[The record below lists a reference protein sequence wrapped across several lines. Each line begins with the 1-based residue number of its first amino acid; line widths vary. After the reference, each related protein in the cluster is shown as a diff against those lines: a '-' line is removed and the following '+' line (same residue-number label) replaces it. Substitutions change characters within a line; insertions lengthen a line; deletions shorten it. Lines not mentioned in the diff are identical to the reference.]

1 MQMMRI
7 VSTVPVREVAHRGG
21 RGCGEAPLG
30 VSDNDAV
37 IEREK
42 KRIWWRFQQQLGLA
56 LMRAQAS
63 MIFNYALATTRA
75 QYITALPRGRRAA
88 NSRARGRAA
97 GRAGASGGRTPAP
110 RAGHGR

>member
-1 MQMMRI
+1 MQF
-7 VSTVPVREVAHRGG
+7 STDLFWHRTDPYIPEDVKAAG
-21 RGCGEAPLG
+21 
-30 VSDNDAV
+30 
-37 IEREK
+37 
-42 KRIWWRFQQQLGLA
+42 GLA

-88 NSRARGRAA
+88 NSRARGHAA
-97 GRAGASGGRTPAP
+97 GRAGASGGRMPAP

>member
-1 MQMMRI
+1 M
-7 VSTVPVREVAHRGG
+7 TETTLKWLTEAAEAVAKRHSS
-21 RGCGEAPLG
+21 LS
-30 VSDNDAV
+30 SDNDRE

-42 KRIWWRFQQQLGLA
+42 KRIRWRFQQRLGLA

-75 QYITALPRGRRAA
+75 QYITALPRGRGAT
-88 NSRARGRAA
+88 NSRVRRRAA